1 MDHKSAAILVCM
13 FQKRKI
19 GTKFHIN
26 TYTLSHLINKIPSS
40 FEIIFVFILVF
51 DLMADAIMSMALLNR
66 VAFFYQA
73 QSSAIGIS
81 NNGFVWKWTCPQYSR
96 CFSETSFEWSIQ
108 FKSQFHIKQENNIH
122 LEAID
127 NHHSF
132 FTYSKSN

>member
-26 TYTLSHLINKIPSS
+26 TYTLLHLINKIPSS

-66 VAFFYQA
+66 VAFFL
-73 QSSAIGIS
+73 SS
-81 NNGFVWKWTCPQYSR
+81 T
-96 CFSETSFEWSIQ
+96 
-108 FKSQFHIKQENNIH
+108 IKRNRNI
-122 LEAID
+122 
-127 NHHSF
+127 
-132 FTYSKSN
+132 

>member
-13 FQKRKI
+13 FQQRKI

-26 TYTLSHLINKIPSS
+26 TYTLLHLINKIPSS

-66 VAFFYQA
+66 VAFYYQA

-81 NNGFVWKWTCPQYSR
+81 NNGFVWEWACPQYSR

-108 FKSQFHIKQENNIH
+108 FKSQFHIQQENNIH